1 MKTKQEIRQEMR
13 RIRQRLDI
21 EEREEASKVLCEK
34 ILARWDVQH
43 ALEHNQPFA
52 VYLANG
58 SELDLTPLIEAL
70 WAADVTVAVPC
81 WSAERNC
88 YVLAAYDNT
97 TTLVEGSHHIPE
109 PADAC
114 EIACEDI
121 GVWIVP
127 GLAFT
132 PSGGRL
138 GYGGGW
144 YDRMLSVAAPH
155 AVKMGV
161 CYPFQ
166 MLAELPLEEHD
177 RPLTCVVTAEEDQ

>member
-1 MKTKQEIRQEMR
+1 MKSKQEIRQEMR
-13 RIRQRLDI
+13 RIRQQLD
-21 EEREEASKVLCEK
+21 EDAREEAAEILCKKVLG
-34 ILARWDVQH
+34 RWEVQR
-43 ALEHNQPFA
+43 ALELKQPFA

-81 WSAERNC
+81 WNAERNC
-88 YVLAAYDNT
+88 YVLASYDNT
-97 TTLVEGSHHIPE
+97 TTLVEGAHHIDE
-109 PADAC
+109 PADAF

-132 PSGGRL
+132 PSGARL

-144 YDRMLSVAAPH
+144 YDRMLAQAAPG

-166 MLAELPLEEHD
+166 MVVDLPVEEHD
-177 RPLTCVVTAEEDQ
+177 RPLTCVVTAEEE